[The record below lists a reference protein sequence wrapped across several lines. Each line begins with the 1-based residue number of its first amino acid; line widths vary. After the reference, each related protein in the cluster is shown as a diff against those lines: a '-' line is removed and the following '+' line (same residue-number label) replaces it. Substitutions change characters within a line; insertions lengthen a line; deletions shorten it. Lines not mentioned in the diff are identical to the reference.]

1 MVGQRIGSELLFVCA
16 MAFDAAAPGWKGLL
30 EDLWQDNGDKIQA
43 FLDKEASDF
52 QGMLEVLPPPR
63 QVFRAF
69 EMFPLDELKVV
80 IIGQDPYHRK
90 GEANG
95 MCFSV
100 PEGKKIPPSLR
111 NVFKELAW
119 YGGGVVRTNP
129 DLSDWA
135 RQGVLLLNT
144 ALTVREHSPG
154 SHAGVWKDF
163 TRAVVERVGSLGGV
177 VFMLWGAHAQ
187 SFEDCIDAERNLV
200 LKHSHP
206 SPLSRKPF
214 VGCGHF
220 ERCNEYLLDKRGV
233 CIRWV

>member
-1 MVGQRIGSELLFVCA
+1 MVAGLLIVG
-16 MAFDAAAPGWKGLL
+16 MMTDVAPGWDELL
-30 EDLWQDNGDKIQA
+30 AGLWQDCGASIEA
-43 FLDKEASDF
+43 FLEREAAQF
-52 QGMLEVLPPPR
+52 KGMLEILPPR
-63 QVFRAF
+63 RDIFKAF
-69 EMFPLDELKVV
+69 ELFPLDELKVV

-90 GEANG
+90 GEAHG
-95 MCFSV
+95 LCFSV
-100 PEGKKIPPSLR
+100 PEGAKIPPSLR
-111 NVFKELAW
+111 NVFKELAEA
-119 YGGGVVRTNP
+119 YGVVRKNP

-163 TRAVVERVGSLGGV
+163 TRAVVKAVGAGSGGGGGV

-187 SFEDCIDAERNLV
+187 SFEDCIDSEKNLV

-220 ERCNEYLLDKRGV
+220 VRCNEYLVGRGGV
-233 CIRWV
+233 GIQWV

>member
-1 MVGQRIGSELLFVCA
+1 
-16 MAFDAAAPGWKGLL
+16 MAFTFDSVAPGWKVML
-30 EDLWQDNGDKIQA
+30 EDLWQDYGDSIQA
-43 FLDKEASDF
+43 FLDKEARDP
-52 QGMLEVLPPPR
+52 QGMLEVMPPR
-63 QVFRAF
+63 RDIFRAF

-80 IIGQDPYHRK
+80 ILGQDPYHRK

-95 MCFSV
+95 LCFSV
-100 PEGKKIPPSLR
+100 PEGMKIPPSLR
-111 NVFKELAW
+111 NVFKELER
-119 YGGGVVRTNP
+119 GGDGGLVRRTNP

-144 ALTVREHSPG
+144 ALTVREGGAG
-154 SHAGVWKDF
+154 SHARVWKDF
-163 TRAVVERVGSLGGV
+163 TRAVMEYIGDLDGV

-187 SFEDCIDAERNLV
+187 SFEDCIDAQKNLV

-220 ERCNEYLLDKRGV
+220 VRCNEYLLQKRRAS
-233 CIRWV
+233 IRWV

>member
-1 MVGQRIGSELLFVCA
+1 
-16 MAFDAAAPGWKGLL
+16 
-30 EDLWQDNGDKIQA
+30 
-43 FLDKEASDF
+43 
-52 QGMLEVLPPPR
+52 
-63 QVFRAF
+63 
-69 EMFPLDELKVV
+69 MFPLEDLKVV
-80 IIGQDPYHRK
+80 ILGQDPYHKK

-95 MCFSV
+95 LCFSV
-100 PEGKKIPPSLR
+100 PSGMKIPPSLR
-111 NVFKELAW
+111 NVFKELDKSFGGGG
-119 YGGGVVRTNP
+119 GGGVRKNP

-144 ALTVREHSPG
+144 GLTVREHSPG

-163 TRAVVERVGSLGGV
+163 TRAVVEYAGSFGGV

-220 ERCNEYLLDKRGV
+220 ERCNEYLLEKRGA

>member
-1 MVGQRIGSELLFVCA
+1 MTA
-16 MAFDAAAPGWKGLL
+16 AAFNDAAPGWKSLL
-30 EDLWQDNGDKIQA
+30 EDLWQDHGDRIQS
-43 FLDKEASDF
+43 FLESEASDF
-52 QGMLEVLPPPR
+52 QGMLEVLPP
-63 QVFRAF
+63 QGDIFRAF
-69 EMFPLDELKVV
+69 EMFPLEELKVV

-95 MCFSV
+95 LCFSV
-100 PEGKKIPPSLR
+100 PEGTKIPPSLR
-111 NVFKELAW
+111 NVFKELARGSVGS
-119 YGGGVVRTNP
+119 GGGVVRTNP

-163 TRAVVERVGSLGGV
+163 TRSVVEHVGVGMSGV

-187 SFEDCIDAERNLV
+187 SFEDCIDARRNLV

-220 ERCNEYLLDKRGV
+220 ERCNEYLLETRSEY
-233 CIRWV
+233 IRWM